1 MTAHAEG
8 LPVQDVA
15 LELRHVGKI
24 FAQEPDWIARILRRL
39 GVAIQD
45 YRLVAV
51 HDINLQIAPGEM
63 VGLVGESGCGK
74 STLGRI
80 AAGLRA
86 PTSGEVSY
94 KGVRVDAAG
103 TRMPARER
111 LKIQMVFQDPMASLN
126 PRRRV
131 GELIAE
137 GAVYHGLW
145 TRTEAAQRV
154 ADLLVEVGLD
164 PSHAH
169 RYPHQFSG
177 GQRQR
182 IAIAQ
187 ALSVNPDV
195 LVCDEPVAALDVSIQ
210 AQVLNL
216 LMELRQRRNLTCLF
230 ISHDL
235 AVIRHVCDRV
245 AVMYLGRIVEL
256 APARS
261 IFEDAQHPYTRA
273 LLGEILRIDGGRRQ
287 FTPIQ
292 GELPSPLNPPS
303 GCAFHPRCPK
313 ASAICASEAPPLQA
327 QQGGWAVACHHPG

>member
-1 MTAHAEG
+1 M
-8 LPVQDVA
+8 
-15 LELRHVGKI
+15 
-24 FAQEPDWIARILRRL
+24 LRRL
-39 GVAIQD
+39 GVAVQD

-51 HDINLQIAPGEM
+51 HDVNLQIAPGEM
-63 VGLVGESGCGK
+63 LGLVGESGCGK

-80 AAGLRA
+80 VSGLRA
-86 PTSGEVSY
+86 PSSGAVRY
-94 KGVRVDAAG
+94 NGVRVDAAG
-103 TRMPARER
+103 TRLPARER

-145 TRTEAAQRV
+145 TRSEAAQRV

-164 PSHAH
+164 PSHAR

-216 LMELRQRRNLTCLF
+216 LMELRRRRNLTCLF

-235 AVIRHVCDRV
+235 AVIRHLCDRV

-261 IFEDAQHPYTRA
+261 IFDDARHPYTRA

-292 GELPSPLNPPS
+292 GELPSPLHPPA
-303 GCAFHPRCPK
+303 GCAFHPRCAK
-313 ASAICASEAPPLQA
+313 ASAVCRVEAPPLQA
-327 QQGGWAVACHHPG
+327 QDGARAVACHHPG